1 MKIENFRKPALIG
14 VWTAFLLI
22 VLWIAWML
30 RLHLSQPDLA
40 NAILYPPA
48 ARALPEFSLL
58 DTDNMV
64 FDKNR
69 LAGKWSFLFFGY
81 TRCPDI
87 CPLTLQTMQWTADRI
102 RQNGEGDNLRFVFIS
117 VDPARDNLG
126 YLKEYVSYFNP
137 EFLGVAGDEAQLSIL
152 TAGMDAPYRRIE
164 AESAR
169 ADSYLMDHSAM
180 IFLISPRAELY
191 AMLPPPHNAETIAAD
206 FHTILAHFSKTT
218 VSAMQPESGPEEVLL
233 AYVYPVSPGIHG
245 Q

>member
-1 MKIENFRKPALIG
+1 MKVQHFRKAALIG
-14 VWTAFLLI
+14 VWTAFFLI
-22 VLWIAWML
+22 VLWVASVL
-30 RLHLSQPDLA
+30 RFHWSQPDLA

-48 ARALPEFSLL
+48 ARALPDFNLVDSNNE
-58 DTDNMV
+58 V

-87 CPLTLQTMQWTADRI
+87 CPLTLQTMQWAADRI
-102 RQNGEGDNLRFVFIS
+102 RHNGEHDNLRFVFIS

-152 TAGMDAPYRRIE
+152 TAGMDAPYRRVE
-164 AESAR
+164 PESAR
-169 ADSYLMDHSAM
+169 ADSYFMDHSAM

-206 FHTILAHFSKTT
+206 FHTILEHFSQTQATAVEITKR
-218 VSAMQPESGPEEVLL
+218 
-233 AYVYPVSPGIHG
+233 
-245 Q
+245 